1 MDTEK
6 DMGLH
11 GPRLFLWNFS
21 DEEKIRMDQFLAGVQ
36 APLLV
41 AIEKI
46 RGIFPCK
53 RLFILIAAAIG
64 NLSVRKKSCCFI
76 TSLPKGSL
84 FLIDQAKR
92 HQLPRPIY
100 AAVTEES
107 IHWPFHELMED
118 LIQERKPSGK
128 CRRSNHHNL

>member
-11 GPRLFLWNFS
+11 GPPRLFLWNFS
-21 DEEKIRMDQFLAGVQ
+21 DEEKIRMDQFLAEVQ
-36 APLLV
+36 APPAV
-41 AIEKI
+41 AIRKNQGYLSLQEIIHFDRSGDREFECEEKVVLFYNI
-46 RGIFPCK
+46 PSKGI
-53 RLFILIAAAIG
+53 
-64 NLSVRKKSCCFI
+64 S
-76 TSLPKGSL
+76 

-92 HQLPRPIY
+92 RQLPRPIY

-118 LIQERKPSGK
+118 LIQEREAFRQMSPQQPS
-128 CRRSNHHNL
+128 